1 MRTKIV
7 YALISDGNGLFFEK
21 AFISAWSVRHYNPNV
36 YITVVLDNKTRKV
49 LDPEAYRNFSKLINE
64 EIVVSFTDNSTNME
78 KSRWLK
84 TKLRELVKGDFLF
97 LDVDT
102 IVCSDLADIDNSI
115 YSVGFTWDFNCLF
128 NVNPSRFYYAQLM
141 RKYFNQEIN
150 FDGYYFNSG
159 VCFAKD
165 DAKANVFFTTWH
177 NNWLHTRKQGYLRDQ
192 LSLLKTTT
200 DLADYV
206 NEIPGT
212 YNCQISTNLRFLYDA
227 KIIHFYKMKSDFGF
241 SPFLEND
248 IYMEL
253 RKNKIIS
260 DKMSEEI
267 LNCKSIFYGPIKVIG
282 GDDFNLVESRFY
294 QIVRKFYFLYKKL

>member
-141 RKYFNQEIN
+141 RKYFN
-150 FDGYYFNSG
+150 
-159 VCFAKD
+159 
-165 DAKANVFFTTWH
+165 
-177 NNWLHTRKQGYLRDQ
+177 
-192 LSLLKTTT
+192 
-200 DLADYV
+200 
-206 NEIPGT
+206 P
-212 YNCQISTNLRFLYDA
+212 
-227 KIIHFYKMKSDFGF
+227 
-241 SPFLEND
+241 
-248 IYMEL
+248 
-253 RKNKIIS
+253 
-260 DKMSEEI
+260 
-267 LNCKSIFYGPIKVIG
+267 
-282 GDDFNLVESRFY
+282 LVSR
-294 QIVRKFYFLYKKL
+294 